1 MCLFFHF
8 SMLAFAKGGLSR
20 LPCAFFYGKRS
31 LSADETGSDDGP
43 TEMQPCNSH
52 GPK

>member
-20 LPCAFFYGKRS
+20 SPCAFFLLFDGKRSS

-43 TEMQPCNSH
+43 TKMQPCSE
-52 GPK
+52 